1 VGSKRVLKSGRYMA
15 KSSEKSLELR
25 ELCAEMRE
33 QFISSVSPRDAFNRI
48 IYPAYTPS
56 NPRP

>member
-1 VGSKRVLKSGRYMA
+1 MA